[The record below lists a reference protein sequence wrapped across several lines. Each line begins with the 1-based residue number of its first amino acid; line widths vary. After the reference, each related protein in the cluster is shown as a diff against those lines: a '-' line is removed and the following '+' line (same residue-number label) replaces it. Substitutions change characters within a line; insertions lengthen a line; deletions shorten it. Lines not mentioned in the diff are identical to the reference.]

1 LVPATLHFVVPIAS
15 EADILT
21 VLALDPLSVA
31 AGALVGVLATA
42 LLVLLVAFGRAGR
55 LRAAEVRAERAD
67 QLAAEV
73 GELTE
78 ALGHSAARAAE
89 LEATLAAERAATTD
103 KLALLADAERRL
115 ADTFDALAVRALD
128 RREGAIAALVAPVRE
143 QMGRLDD
150 QIRALEQARAGAY
163 EGLAAQVRGLTE
175 TQRGLLQ
182 ETQGLTRALR
192 APQVRGRWGEV
203 QLRRVAEL
211 AGMLDRC
218 DFAEQPTV
226 TTEAG
231 RLRPDMVVRLPG
243 GKSVVIDAKT
253 PLDAYLDAVGA
264 SDESVRTAALAR
276 HAQRVRAHM
285 KALGEKAYWAQ
296 FEDTPEF
303 VVLFL
308 PGESFFAA
316 ALEADPALIEAGMA
330 NGVVLATP
338 TTLIALLRAVAYGWR
353 QERLAENAR
362 RIGALGA
369 EMTKRLG
376 DLVGHFARLGDRLGG
391 AVEAY
396 NGAVGSLE
404 ARVLVTARR
413 LADLQGADPEPL
425 AGAPAVEVAPRRP
438 AAAADRAPDF
448 VVDGA
453 ASGAQI
459 PP

>member
-1 LVPATLHFVVPIAS
+1 LTVPAPLP
-15 EADILT
+15 LT
-21 VLALDPLSVA
+21 FGPLALDPVSIA
-31 AGALVGVLATA
+31 AGVLVGVLATA
-42 LLVLLVAFGRAGR
+42 FVALLFAFGRAGR
-55 LRAAEVRAERAD
+55 LRAAEVRAERAEA
-67 QLAAEV
+67 LASEV
-73 GELTE
+73 DDLSE
-78 ALGHSAARAAE
+78 ALGHSAARAAV
-89 LEATLAAERAATTD
+89 LEATLQAERSSAAE

-115 ADTFDALAVRALD
+115 TDTFDALSARALD
-128 RREGAIAALVAPVRE
+128 RREGAIASLVAPVRE

-163 EGLAAQVRGLTE
+163 EGLSAQVRSLADA
-175 TQRGLLQ
+175 QKGLLA

-218 DFAEQPTV
+218 DFVEQPTV
-226 TTEAG
+226 PVEGG
-231 RLRPDMVVRLPG
+231 RQRPDMVVRLPG
-243 GKSVVIDAKT
+243 GKAIVIDAKT
-253 PLDAYLDAVGA
+253 PLDAYLDAVAA
-264 SDESVRTAALAR
+264 SDETARAAALAR

-285 KALGEKAYWAQ
+285 RALGEKAYWAQ
-296 FEDTPEF
+296 FAEAPEF

-330 NGVVLATP
+330 HGVVLATP

-362 RIGALGA
+362 HIGALGS

-376 DLVGHFARLGDRLGG
+376 DLVAHLSRLGDRLGG
-391 AVEAY
+391 AVDAY

-413 LADLQGADPEPL
+413 LADLHGGDAAALE
-425 AGAPAVEVAPRRP
+425 GAPVVGVAPRRP
-438 AAAADRAPDF
+438 AASPGANPAAGSGPDPEMAVDA
-448 VVDGA
+448 VV
-453 ASGAQI
+453 SGSQF
-459 PP
+459 PS

>member
-1 LVPATLHFVVPIAS
+1 MNG
-15 EADILT
+15 
-21 VLALDPLSVA
+21 LALDPLSVA

-42 LLVLLVAFGRAGR
+42 LVALLVALGRAGR

-67 QLAAEV
+67 ALAAEV
-73 GELTE
+73 DELTE
-78 ALGHSAARAAE
+78 ALSHSAARAAE
-89 LEATLAAERAATTD
+89 LEARLSAERAAAGE

-163 EGLAAQVRGLTE
+163 EGLAAQVRTLTDA
-175 TQRGLLQ
+175 QQALHR

-226 TTEAG
+226 ATEAG

-264 SDESVRTAALAR
+264 GDEAARAAALAR

-296 FEDTPEF
+296 FEEAPEF

-330 NGVVLATP
+330 HGVVLATP

-413 LADLQGADPEPL
+413 LADLHGADPGALE
-425 AGAPAVEVAPRRP
+425 GAPAVEAAPRRP
-438 AAAADRAPDF
+438 AGAADRVPEFA
-448 VVDGA
+448 VDGT
-453 ASGAQI
+453 ASGSQI
-459 PP
+459 PS